1 MRSVLRT
8 GTGDRPVSARAW
20 GSKPVAPP
28 PPPPIEQPFR
38 LQGQQLG
45 EETGL
50 HYNRLR
56 YYDPVVG
63 RFVSQDAIGI
73 QRGQNV
79 YADSRSEVISLAKRC
94 ACGAPME
101 HPAHPN
107 KKQAVQ
113 KVVYHMFIRII
124 MKKP

>member
-56 YYDPVVG
+56 YYDPVWGDLLVKMLSG
-63 RFVSQDAIGI
+63 
-73 QRGQNV
+73 
-79 YADSRSEVISLAKRC
+79 YSEDKMYMQIA
-94 ACGAPME
+94 
-101 HPAHPN
+101 
-107 KKQAVQ
+107 AV
-113 KVVYHMFIRII
+113 R
-124 MKKP
+124 